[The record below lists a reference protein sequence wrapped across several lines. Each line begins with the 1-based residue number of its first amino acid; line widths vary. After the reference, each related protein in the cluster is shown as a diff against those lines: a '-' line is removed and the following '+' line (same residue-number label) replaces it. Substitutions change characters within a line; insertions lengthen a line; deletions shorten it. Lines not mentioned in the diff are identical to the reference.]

1 MSRNR
6 RASARRSAEDGLSVL
21 MMTDRKG
28 ERMDRLTKRSERTGS
43 AVPGELLGDICLRVS
58 GCEEFDFCEG
68 CPIRL
73 LLNKLCEYEDTG
85 LTPAQIKGYCTTNM
99 MKKEIQDYEMA
110 VLTQC
115 GIHLDNSITAA
126 EIVKKLDSV
135 RRMVSRG
142 TAPKMTIK
150 LHKLMATFSL
160 KPPMQKCF
168 YGRYNVAYHEEG
180 LYSVK
185 DSITGALSFVYAK
198 NPYEAIENIRV
209 K

>member
-6 RASARRSAEDGLSVL
+6 RASARRSAEDGLSTL

-68 CPIRL
+68 CPIRML
-73 LLNKLCEYEDTG
+73 LTKLCEYEDTG
-85 LTPAQIKGYCTTNM
+85 LTPAQIKGFCTTNM

-110 VLTQC
+110 VLTQS

-126 EIVKKLDSV
+126 EIIKKLDSV

-142 TAPKMTIK
+142 TSPKINIK

-160 KPPMQKCF
+160 KPPMQRCY